1 MGNQQ
6 SLFDNLIHGNNRNDY
21 KHSHQYRKVH
31 YRSHSHTS
39 SSSSNFQSAFHF
51 SSNSRQHNPKD
62 CCALWKTIKSILGI
76 WTTGN
81 DEIDEIIKETQR
93 TASKHRKPWKW
104 IPFDKFEDVKFLA
117 KGGYGSVF
125 SAWCTDR
132 DVFGRVALKSFEYSE
147 NFSKEYLQRL
157 RALAKFE
164 HENPRSIIRI
174 YGMTKN
180 PETNDYMLIMK
191 YVKCNL
197 REYINKHFNTLSLS
211 NKIELLVP
219 ISNGLK
225 KIHQADMVHGNLH
238 PGNILQ
244 TTINNP
250 TEKNYIT
257 TNNST
262 KIYPMPQT
270 WSSLSDLGLC
280 GPASNDPRK
289 ILSEKDDFVDE
300 PDTINDDDFFKEF
313 YLQEKQDFFT
323 SYITSSRRGSTYEK
337 PKLYGVL
344 PYVAPEVLRGQ
355 KYTRAAD
362 VYAFGFII
370 YEVFTGYP
378 PYYDVPHDLKLAK
391 KICSGHRPPITSSD
405 IPPRIMKLI
414 SSCWDSR
421 PEERPSALELHN
433 MIRGWYW
440 RLDPEMKHLMRV
452 DDEVSRGSRS
462 GTPISPIKDN
472 MSSGFSSPTTP
483 GTPNTPNSIFTFSTP
498 FTTSLSSSLSH
509 SYSVANIPLTKT
521 TTSSNTSSYGIIG
534 YEIHPEAIYTSR
546 LLEFDNLP
554 QTTSY

>member
-31 YRSHSHTS
+31 NRSHSHTS

-164 HENPRSIIRI
+164 HENPR
-174 YGMTKN
+174 T
-180 PETNDYMLIMK
+180 
-191 YVKCNL
+191 
-197 REYINKHFNTLSLS
+197 
-211 NKIELLVP
+211 
-219 ISNGLK
+219 
-225 KIHQADMVHGNLH
+225 DMVHGNLH

-300 PDTINDDDFFKEF
+300 PDTIDDDDFFKEF

-378 PYYDVPHDLKLAK
+378 PYHDVPHDLKLAK

-452 DDEVSRGSRS
+452 DDEASRGSRS

-509 SYSVANIPLTKT
+509 SYSVANIPLTNS

-534 YEIHPEAIYTSR
+534 YDIHPEAIYTSR

>member
-1 MGNQQ
+1 MVG
-6 SLFDNLIHGNNRNDY
+6 H
-21 KHSHQYRKVH
+21 
-31 YRSHSHTS
+31 
-39 SSSSNFQSAFHF
+39 
-51 SSNSRQHNPKD
+51 
-62 CCALWKTIKSILGI
+62 
-76 WTTGN
+76 
-81 DEIDEIIKETQR
+81 
-93 TASKHRKPWKW
+93 KW
-104 IPFDKFEDVKFLA
+104 
-117 KGGYGSVF
+117 
-125 SAWCTDR
+125 

-180 PETNDYMLIMK
+180 PETNNYILIMK

-280 GPASNDPRK
+280 
-289 ILSEKDDFVDE
+289 
-300 PDTINDDDFFKEF
+300 EF

-323 SYITSSRRGSTYEK
+323 SYITSSRRG
-337 PKLYGVL
+337 
-344 PYVAPEVLRGQ
+344 
-355 KYTRAAD
+355 
-362 VYAFGFII
+362 
-370 YEVFTGYP
+370 
-378 PYYDVPHDLKLAK
+378 
-391 KICSGHRPPITSSD
+391 
-405 IPPRIMKLI
+405 
-414 SSCWDSR
+414 
-421 PEERPSALELHN
+421 
-433 MIRGWYW
+433 WYW

-452 DDEVSRGSRS
+452 DDEASRGSRS

-509 SYSVANIPLTKT
+509 SYSVANIPLTNS

-534 YEIHPEAIYTSR
+534 YDIHPEAIYTSR